1 MSVLVELLGTMTT
14 ELPEKQLPER
24 THIWYKR
31 YFFHRL
37 RMCAKSGKQILSPK
51 VGMAPGEI
59 IIEILCLKPDVGTSS

>member
-1 MSVLVELLGTMTT
+1 MLVELLGKMTT

-24 THIWYKR
+24 THIWYKG
-31 YFFHRL
+31 YFLHSLRL
-37 RMCAKSGKQILSPK
+37 HGETGRQILSPN